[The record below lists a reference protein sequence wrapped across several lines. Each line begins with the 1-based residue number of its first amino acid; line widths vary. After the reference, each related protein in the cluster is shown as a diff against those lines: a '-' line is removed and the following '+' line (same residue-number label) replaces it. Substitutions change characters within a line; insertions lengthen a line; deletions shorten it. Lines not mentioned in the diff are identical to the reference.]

1 MGLLG
6 LLALG
11 PFFGSHA
18 GLPPIH
24 SDGYGSFLYLP
35 DISVQE
41 TLSMRTEVAEWREL
55 WNPNIG
61 ITRDR
66 RTGRY
71 FNRFPQAR
79 TC

>member
-11 PFFGSHA
+11 LFFGSHSD
-18 GLPPIH
+18 LPPIH
-24 SDGYGSFLYLP
+24 SDGYGSSLYLSA
-35 DISVQE
+35 IFIQE
-41 TLSMRTEVAEWREL
+41 ALSMRTEVVEWHEN
-55 WNPNIG
+55 WEPNIG
-61 ITRDR
+61 LTRYK

-71 FNRFPQAR
+71 FNRFPHAR